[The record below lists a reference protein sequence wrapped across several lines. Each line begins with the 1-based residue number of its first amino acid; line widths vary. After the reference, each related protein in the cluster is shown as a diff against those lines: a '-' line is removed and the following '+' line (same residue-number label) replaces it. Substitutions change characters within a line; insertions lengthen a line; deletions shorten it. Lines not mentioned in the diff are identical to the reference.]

1 MKSLIRLR
9 SSKNRNFSNLLILK
23 RIRKLIRNQKLDQY
37 GDLSLDHENP
47 SPDSVSNLIP
57 TPIVDRNAKPFL
69 SPQRVMNSN
78 MSAPNMYSVNKI
90 HSSNQA
96 DVLPR
101 PSKTRESARRHQFE
115 NLPSLKPGDSSI
127 EAGMNNNGS
136 VSNTKKQIVIFKKFL
151 SKSPENKVIPVM
163 ETHNTNFSNAMKFFD
178 QFASPLL
185 PKMKMKVHLSEM
197 ITLKKI
203 KSTQNGGVTKRML
216 HVPSMNIYDIQV

>member
-1 MKSLIRLR
+1 
-9 SSKNRNFSNLLILK
+9 
-23 RIRKLIRNQKLDQY
+23 
-37 GDLSLDHENP
+37 
-47 SPDSVSNLIP
+47 
-57 TPIVDRNAKPFL
+57 
-69 SPQRVMNSN
+69 
-78 MSAPNMYSVNKI
+78 MYSVNKI
-90 HSSNQA
+90 HSSNQV